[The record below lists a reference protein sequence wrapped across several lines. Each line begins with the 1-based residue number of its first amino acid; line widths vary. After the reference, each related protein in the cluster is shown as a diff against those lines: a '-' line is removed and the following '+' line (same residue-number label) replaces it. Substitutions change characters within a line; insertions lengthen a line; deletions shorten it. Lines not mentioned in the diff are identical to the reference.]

1 MTLPTERDARN
12 ALPIWDGF
20 IQYFPDVPAAV
31 AAVSVQGNKQH
42 ALGDKLYW
50 NRNVSTDHLNK
61 VFRHMLDHGAGLIK
75 DDDGTYHLAK
85 AVWRLCAELQL
96 TIEREEAN
104 PHV

>member
-1 MTLPTERDARN
+1 
-12 ALPIWDGF
+12 
-20 IQYFPDVPAAV
+20 
-31 AAVSVQGNKQH
+31 
-42 ALGDKLYW
+42 
-50 NRNVSTDHLNK
+50 
-61 VFRHMLDHGAGLIK
+61 MLDHGAGLIK